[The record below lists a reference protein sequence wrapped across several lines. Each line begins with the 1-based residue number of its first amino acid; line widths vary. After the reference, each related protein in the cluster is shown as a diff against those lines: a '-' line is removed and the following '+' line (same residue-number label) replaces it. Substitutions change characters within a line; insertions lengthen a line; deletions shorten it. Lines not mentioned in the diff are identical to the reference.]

1 MNEQEYGK
9 MFEVF
14 ETKKAKLAA
23 HFKENKD
30 NLSVTF
36 DRVLEM
42 IEKACSR
49 FDFSQSLD
57 NYEIREEQIY
67 KSDSAGVMDWE
78 FPAKKDLSWENPLT
92 AITCYGLDSSQFN
105 FVFKNGKR
113 SNVATDRPE
122 RA

>member
-1 MNEQEYGK
+1 MK
-9 MFEVF
+9 
-14 ETKKAKLAA
+14 A

-30 NLSVTF
+30 IKRVTF
-36 DRVLEM
+36 DRVLAILEQ
-42 IEKACSR
+42 ACSK
-49 FDFSQSLD
+49 FDFSSSLN

-78 FPAKKDLSWENPLT
+78 FPAKIDLAWDNPLT

-113 SNVATDRPE
+113 SNIATDRPE